1 MKNTKELAK
10 LGITELSLM
19 IANNSSIRKLVIP
32 VIDNKIRKISADVD
46 EHTLSAEKYAQY
58 CFFRNL
64 LRTLGKRMDEPTEEA
79 LKSKEYHQQMIKY
92 DEELAKLLDPVWKKD
107 FSNK

>member
-1 MKNTKELAK
+1 MAVP
-10 LGITELSLM
+10 I
-19 IANNSSIRKLVIP
+19 
-32 VIDNKIRKISADVD
+32 IDNKIRKANTYDD
-46 EHTLSAEKYAQY
+46 KTTFSAEKYAHY